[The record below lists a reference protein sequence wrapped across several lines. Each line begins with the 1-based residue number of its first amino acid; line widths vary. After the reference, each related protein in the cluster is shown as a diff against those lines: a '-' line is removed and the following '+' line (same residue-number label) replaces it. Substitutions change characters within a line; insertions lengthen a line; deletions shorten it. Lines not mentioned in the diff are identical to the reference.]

1 MSIYICMFEHIC
13 TCVWTCRICA
23 YVYIFGYVSMWMS
36 LYMCACLYLHVYVY
50 VQSVHM
56 CGCRHVSTY
65 LCVCVHMC
73 ICLCFAYLQNL
84 LHSRALRL
92 SFLREKKDLQ
102 QVSLNSPS
110 QWKALPFPFSW
121 QLMFQLHEPRVLH
134 GHKVLYKV
142 WLTTGTAEL
151 IQRHGQR
158 VVHPREKTHE
168 EKMKAW
174 ESEVTFVE
182 SQVIDPCLE
191 SDMGDRDTKKK
202 EQQ

>member
-1 MSIYICMFEHIC
+1 
-13 TCVWTCRICA
+13 
-23 YVYIFGYVSMWMS
+23 
-36 LYMCACLYLHVYVY
+36 
-50 VQSVHM
+50 
-56 CGCRHVSTY
+56 
-65 LCVCVHMC
+65 MC
-73 ICLCFAYLQNL
+73 ICVYLWICEYVDEFVYVCMSILTCVCLCTVCAHVWMQIYVRVHVCMCAHVHLSVFCISPKSLAQQGIE
-84 LHSRALRL
+84 AL
-92 SFLREKKDLQ
+92 FPKEKKDLQ

-110 QWKALPFPFSW
+110 QWKALPFPSSW